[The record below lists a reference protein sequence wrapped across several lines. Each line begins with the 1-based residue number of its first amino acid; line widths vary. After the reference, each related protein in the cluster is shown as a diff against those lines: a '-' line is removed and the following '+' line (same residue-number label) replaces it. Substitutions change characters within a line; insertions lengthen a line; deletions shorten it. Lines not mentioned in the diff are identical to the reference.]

1 MARILLVEDMPANQ
15 ALVDKLLRL
24 DGHEVLIAGT
34 GARGIEL
41 AQEGCP
47 DLVLMDIGLPDMDGW
62 GALDALRAEAAT
74 ARLRIVA
81 FTAHAMLG
89 DRTRALTAG
98 FDGYLAKPVDV
109 STFATTVR
117 ELLS

>member
-24 DGHEVLIAGT
+24 DGHDVVIAGT
-34 GARGIEL
+34 GERGIEL
-41 AQEGCP
+41 ALQSCP
-47 DLVLMDIGLPDMDGW
+47 DLVLMDIALPDMDGW
-62 GALDALRAEAAT
+62 RALDVLRAEART
-74 ARLRIVA
+74 AKLRVVA

-89 DRTRALTAG
+89 DRSRALTAG

-109 STFATTVR
+109 ATFAATVR
-117 ELLS
+117 ELLP